1 MASKGGCAMIATRA
15 SSKLTSVL
23 GQPSWRIATPQVEA
37 FVTRA
42 GGHVGP
48 VTFKL
53 NGRKIAPYSVAPWAT
68 ERSIQRDAKTP
79 SIIKVLRGDF
89 FCMPF
94 GGNSSPFGR
103 ERHPVHGEVANA
115 NWKFEGL
122 EKNEGAKLRMSL
134 ATKVRAARVD
144 KTIALRCGHHAIYLR
159 HVISGATGPTTIGHH
174 AMLKFPDQPGS
185 GVISTSRF
193 VYGQTFPE
201 PVERPENR
209 GYSMLKPG
217 AEFNSLSRVDT
228 ITGEATDLSRYPA
241 RRGFEDLVMLA
252 SDVNA
257 PFAWTAVAFAR
268 QRYVWFALKDP
279 RVLRSTI
286 LWISN
291 GGRHYAPWNSR
302 HINVMGL
309 EEVTANF
316 HYGLAESVAGNA
328 WQRRGIATHMDLD
341 PHRPTVVNYIMAVAE
356 IPERFDRV
364 ESIAPVGENDAVEI
378 RSSNGEIIRTPID
391 VNFLGGG

>member
-1 MASKGGCAMIATRA
+1 MTATRA
-15 SSKLTSVL
+15 ASMLKRIL
-23 GQPSWRIATPQVEA
+23 GQPSWRIATPQVES

-53 NGRKIAPYSVAPWAT
+53 NGRKISPYSVAPWAT
-68 ERSIQRDAKTP
+68 ENAIQRDPKTP

-94 GGNSSPFGR
+94 GGNASPFGR

-122 EKNEGAKLRMSL
+122 DKNQGPALRLSL
-134 ATKVRAARVD
+134 ATKVRPARVE
-144 KTIALRCGHHAIYLR
+144 KTVSLHRGQHAIYSR
-159 HVISGATGPTTIGHH
+159 HVISDATGPTTIGHH
-174 AMLKFPDQPGS
+174 AMLKFPAEPGS
-185 GVISTSRF
+185 GVISTSAVSF
-193 VYGQTFPE
+193 GQVFPE
-201 PVERPENR
+201 PVERPENL
-209 GYSMLKPG
+209 GYSILKPG
-217 AEFNSLSRVDT
+217 ATFDSLERVPT
-228 ITGEATDLSRYPA
+228 ITGELTDLSRYPA

-252 SDVNA
+252 SDTNA
-257 PFAWTAVAFAR
+257 PFAWTAVAFAK

-291 GGRHYAPWNSR
+291 GGRHYAPWSSR
-302 HINVMGL
+302 HVNVMGL
-309 EEVTANF
+309 EEVTSNF
-316 HYGLAESVAGNA
+316 HHGLAESVADNA
-328 WQRRGIATHMDLD
+328 WRRRGIPTHVELD
-341 PHRPTVVNYIMAVAE
+341 PNRPTVVNYIMAIAE

-364 ESIAPVGENDAVEI
+364 ASIEPAGNNNAVEI
-378 RSSNGEIIRTPID
+378 RSSNGEIIRTAID
-391 VNFLGGG
+391 LEFLKRGAD